1 MMEVWKIYYLS
12 FPFKDPCVLICL
24 DKYRII
30 PLCLAVSAVVR
41 CWRLVCGASSQCP
54 PRPRQWSV
62 GLAKVSTVPG
72 PGSRDAGH
80 HHGAARHAAR
90 HQLLAHRDDGPVPAG
105 AGVDRPRRAVA
116 AQQTHRGRLM
126 TGRRLAAHHHDH
138 GDWAHRQRQSFV
150 NVNTQHRRGSG
161 PKKNQSMQVQMLFVN
176 ENRITIM

>member
-1 MMEVWKIYYLS
+1 MIKSSEMLKYGKYIDLS

-90 HQLLAHRDDGPVPAG
+90 HQLLPHRDDGPVPAG
-105 AGVDRPRRAVA
+105 ARVDRPRRAVA
-116 AQQTHRGRLM
+116 AQQTHRGRVM
-126 TGRRLAAHHHDH
+126 TGRRLAAHHH

-150 NVNTQHRRGSG
+150 NVNTQHRRRSG
-161 PKKNQSMQVQMLFVN
+161 PKKNQSMQVQMLLMKTV
-176 ENRITIM
+176 